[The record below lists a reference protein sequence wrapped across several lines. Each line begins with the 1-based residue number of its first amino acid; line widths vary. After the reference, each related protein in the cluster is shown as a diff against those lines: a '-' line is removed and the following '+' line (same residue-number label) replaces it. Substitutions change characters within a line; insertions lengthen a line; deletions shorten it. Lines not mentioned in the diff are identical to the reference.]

1 MADVVT
7 RGAEREHR
15 TFSPSKS
22 ERFFN
27 CPGSTNLLARLPS
40 RATSPYAEEGHVA
53 HDVLEAG
60 LRNGCTTAHEAIK
73 HSVHADHPKTQGYT
87 DFHHSIQDALDYVWN
102 LMEELDIMYGDAVMF
117 VERYVDVPSHTAPG
131 ETGGYC
137 DVCIYSAIGR
147 VLYVIDYK
155 HGVGVAKAAE
165 GNTQVKQYASGFLY
179 EENAQINAADVDKVV
194 LVIIQPRAFHP
205 HGEIREYETTPL
217 ELSDYLFELEE
228 AIEACQQPNAPL
240 RPDISWCQFCDARS
254 SCPALAQSAVAVIL
268 DDAQKAVQ
276 DVTDRTLIDPK
287 ELDVGRLAYV
297 LKMKPLIMTW
307 LNGVES
313 HADEL
318 SRLGHEIPGFKRVEA
333 QARREYYGNRDEL
346 AQKLAALIGCDINE
360 VYREPALLTI
370 TDMEDKLV
378 QAFKARVGRGKK
390 KQAAEEAKQMF
401 AYFTLK
407 QSSGNT
413 TLVPLEDKRPAINKA
428 QLMFG
433 GISGLIPPPTNEE
446 KP

>member
-40 RATSPYAEEGHVA
+40 RVTSPYAEEGQIA
-53 HDVLEAG
+53 HDVLEAA
-60 LRNGCTTAHEAIK
+60 LRHGDTNVLYAIK
-73 HSVHADHPKTQGYT
+73 HSVHAEHPKTQGYH
-87 DFHHSIQDALDYVWN
+87 DFHYSLQDALDYIWN
-102 LMEELDIMYGDAVMF
+102 LMEELDIMYGDPVMF
-117 VERYVDVPSHTAPG
+117 VERYVDVPSSYAPG

-165 GNTQVKQYASGFLY
+165 GNTQVKQYGAGFLY
-179 EENAQINAADVDKVV
+179 EENAQINASEVDKVV

-205 HGEIREYETTPL
+205 QGEIREYTTTPL
-217 ELSDYLFELEE
+217 ELADYLIELDE
-228 AIEACQQPNAPL
+228 AIEACQQPTAPL
-240 RPDISWCQFCDARS
+240 NPGLSWCQFCDARS

-268 DDAQKAVQ
+268 DDADKTPQ
-276 DVTDRTLIDPK
+276 DITDKTLIDPK
-287 ELDVGRLAYV
+287 ELDIGRLAYV
-297 LKMKPLIMTW
+297 LRMKPMIMTW

-318 SRLGHEIPGFKRVEA
+318 SRLGHDIPGFKRVEA
-333 QARREYYGNRDEL
+333 QARREYYGSRDEL
-346 AQKLAALIGCDINE
+346 AQRLADLIGCDIRE
-360 VYREPALLTI
+360 VYKEPALLNI
-370 TDMEDKLV
+370 TDMEEKIV
-378 QAFKARVGRGKK
+378 QAFKARVGRGGK
-390 KQAAEEAKQMF
+390 KQAAEKAKQMF